1 MSAGN
6 DPSFDEYGEQDGGS
20 GLPEFLFDPIGVV
33 QRRWIPAA
41 LFLGVGIA
49 ATIVAGALWKPVFQA
64 SSTILITSQKIS
76 TTLVTPSVQD
86 ESLANIN
93 AMLGEVLSAENLSG
107 LIDKLELFPDRKA
120 ETPRI
125 DLVAAMR
132 ARISA
137 APQSAQI
144 GGYGQPQSIVYQI
157 SYKSKDRDEAAA
169 VTNAL
174 AALFVDVS
182 VKRRNNQAQRATV
195 FLRSA
200 AERAETELREQSRLV
215 SEFRR
220 AHRGELPDEQS
231 TSFQRL
237 EILSARRDSLSEQI
251 GMKEDRILSLTSQG
265 GEASETQIQLNE
277 LRRELARQIAIHT
290 EEHPNVMALRDRI
303 DRLGEAKTPG
313 VSDVVLDDE
322 RRQLARLREQLAQV
336 DADITSLDQ
345 RVDRIPHVAEQ
356 LSALEQKEK
365 VLSEDYTAAMRKLE
379 QAELAEN
386 AESAQQGGQV
396 SILDPAVAPSS
407 PQVARSMVV
416 LIGLLVSVG
425 MAAGIALL
433 LELIDPVVI
442 HSRQIQKLSGRP
454 VLGTVPHV
462 A

>member
-1 MSAGN
+1 MSTGS
-6 DPSFDEYGEQDGGS
+6 DQDDYGDQEGG

-33 QRRWIPAA
+33 QRRWLPAA
-41 LFLGVGIA
+41 LCLGVGIV
-49 ATIVAGALWKPVFQA
+49 ATIVAAASWKPVFSA

-76 TTLVTPSVQD
+76 TSLVTPSVQD

-93 AMLGEVLSAENLSG
+93 AMVGEVLSAENLSG
-107 LIDKLELFPDRKA
+107 VIDKLKLFPDQVDRV
-120 ETPRI
+120 PRI
-125 DLVAAMR
+125 DLVGAMR
-132 ARISA
+132 ARTSA
-137 APQSAQI
+137 SPQATHA

-157 SYKSKDRDEAAA
+157 SYTSGNPHEAAA

-182 VKRRNNQAQRATV
+182 VKRRNSQAQRATV
-195 FLRSA
+195 FLRTA
-200 AERAETELREQSRLV
+200 AERAEKELREQSRLV

-220 AHRGELPDEQS
+220 LHRGELPDEQA
-231 TSFQRL
+231 TSFHRL
-237 EILSARRDSLSEQI
+237 EILSQRRDSLSEQI
-251 GMKEDRILSLTSQG
+251 GKKEDRILALTEQG

-303 DRLGEAKTPG
+303 TRLGEAKTPG
-313 VSDVVLDDE
+313 VSDAVLDDE
-322 RRQLARLREQLAQV
+322 RRQIARLRDQLGQV
-336 DADITSLDQ
+336 EADIASLDQ
-345 RVDRIPHVAEQ
+345 RVDRIPLVAEQ
-356 LSALEQKEK
+356 LSALTQKEK

-396 SILDPAVAPSS
+396 SILDPAVPPSS
-407 PQVARSMVV
+407 PQLARSMVV
-416 LIGLLVSVG
+416 MLGLALSLGLAV
-425 MAAGIALL
+425 GIALL
-433 LELIDPVVI
+433 LEFVDPVVI
-442 HSRQIQKLSGRP
+442 RASQIEKLSGRP